1 VALVQANPLE
11 DESLERPKRQLLGG
25 LLQGLLGGNQH
36 HGNYGKFI

>member
-1 VALVQANPLE
+1 VALAQANPLE
-11 DESLERPKRQLLGG
+11 ESQRPKRQLLGG